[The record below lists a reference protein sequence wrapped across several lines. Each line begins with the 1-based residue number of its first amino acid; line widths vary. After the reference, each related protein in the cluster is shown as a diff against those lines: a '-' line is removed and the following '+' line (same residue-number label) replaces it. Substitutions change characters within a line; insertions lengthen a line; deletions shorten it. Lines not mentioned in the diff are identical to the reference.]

1 MGVLWVAMGS
11 YALVGAI
18 TPGPVN
24 IMALR
29 HGASAGREVALAYV
43 IGASVSYAGVVWLM
57 GVGGQFVLSTP
68 WAMHIARWAGAV
80 YLFHLAWRVA
90 TAPVIEMDRL
100 GRDTHGTAR
109 SFGLQSCAQGALTQV
124 LNPKAW
130 IVAFSGV
137 SLFVLS
143 QRDVPQAHW
152 LFVSVSLLACLV
164 GVGSW
169 ALVGGAMARW
179 LTPPRRQRGFNGV
192 MGCVLALC
200 VLAMLG

>member
-1 MGVLWVAMGS
+1 MGVLWMAMGS

-24 IMALR
+24 ILALR
-29 HGASAGREVALAYV
+29 HGASAGRGAALAYV
-43 IGASVSYAGVVWLM
+43 MGASVSYAGVVWLM
-57 GVGGQFVLSTP
+57 GVGGQLVLSTP
-68 WAMHIARWAGAV
+68 WAMHLARWAGAA
-80 YLFHLAWRVA
+80 YLFHLAWKMA
-90 TAPVIEMDRL
+90 TAPVIEMDSL
-100 GRDTHGTAR
+100 DGGTHGTAR

-143 QRDVPQAHW
+143 QHDAPQAQW

-169 ALVGGAMARW
+169 ALVGRALARW
-179 LTPPRRQRGFNGV
+179 LTPPRRQRGFNRA